1 MARRKDN
8 APESAPKEG
17 GWGAVPRRASV
28 LKSASAISSGASI
41 VTVAP
46 TIANLLE
53 KGGGPA
59 DLARLVKAIRDLYIA
74 FGEDMPSEYRSDKT
88 MPVPVA
94 IVNAVIDLL
103 NRTTEKARAARTKRP
118 QKERLLRDEFI
129 KKGHSKLNA
138 SKLAAEKLYSYA
150 GKSEIERATERI
162 RKL

>member
-1 MARRKDN
+1 MARRQDN

-17 GWGAVPRRASV
+17 GWPAMPRRSIPRP
-28 LKSASAISSGASI
+28 ASAISPGAPV

-53 KGGGPA
+53 KGGRPA

-94 IVNAVIDLL
+94 IVNAVIDIL
-103 NRTTEKARAARTKRP
+103 NRTAEKARAARTKRP
-118 QKERLLRDEFI
+118 HKERLWRDGFI
-129 KKGHSKLNA
+129 KKGHSKRHA
-138 SKLAAEKLYSYA
+138 SKLAAEKLYPHA
-150 GKSEIERATERI
+150 GEAEIKTVRERI
-162 RKL
+162 RRL